1 MTEPSRAEEVQAE
14 LHRADKSLDAARTLL
29 KENFL
34 EDALSRAYYA
44 ILHAAR
50 AVLLAEGVSVSSHR
64 AVRRL
69 FGSHLIKPGKLAV
82 RLAKILAEEQDDR
95 FLADYDAW
103 FQVERERAEKRVS
116 EAAEFLAAINI
127 FLRSQGEHHDRDQ

>member
-1 MTEPSRAEEVQAE
+1 MTESSRPEEVQAE
-14 LHRADKSLDAARTLL
+14 LFRADKSLAAARSLL
-29 KENFL
+29 NDDFL
-34 EDALSRAYYA
+34 EDALSRAYYS

-69 FGSHLIKPGKLAV
+69 FGQHLVKPSKLAV

-103 FQVERERAEKRVS
+103 FHAERERAEKRVR
-116 EAAEFLAAINI
+116 EAAEFLAAIKI
-127 FLRSQGEHHDRDQ
+127 FLRSEGERQ

>member
-1 MTEPSRAEEVQAE
+1 MTEPSRVEEVQAE
-14 LHRADKSLDAARTLL
+14 LLRAERSLQAAQSLL
-29 KENFL
+29 EKGFL

-50 AVLLAEGVSVSSHR
+50 AVLLAENVNVSSHR
-64 AVRRL
+64 SVRRL
-69 FGSHLIKPGKLAV
+69 FGLHLVKPGKVAA

-103 FQVERERAEKRVS
+103 FHPERERVEKRVR
-116 EAAEFLAAINI
+116 EAGEFLAAIKTYLI
-127 FLRSQGEHHDRDQ
+127 GKTGS

>member
-1 MTEPSRAEEVQAE
+1 MTEPSRLEEVQAE
-14 LHRADKSLDAARTLL
+14 LLRVEKSLAAARSLL
-29 KENFL
+29 RENFL
-34 EDALSRAYYA
+34 EDALSRAYYS

-69 FGSHLIKPGKLAV
+69 FGSHLIKTGKLEV

-103 FQVERERAEKRVS
+103 FHTERERAEKRVS
-116 EAAEFLAAINI
+116 EAAEFLAAIDL
-127 FLRSQGEHHDRDQ
+127 FLKSQGKCQ

>member
-1 MTEPSRAEEVQAE
+1 MTEPSRTEEVQAE
-14 LHRADKSLDAARTLL
+14 LLRADKSLQAAQSLL
-29 KENFL
+29 EDDFL

-50 AVLLAEGVSVSSHR
+50 AVLLAEGVNVSSHR
-64 AVRRL
+64 SVRRL
-69 FGSHLIKPGKLAV
+69 FGLHLIKPGTLAV

-103 FQVERERAEKRVS
+103 FRPERERAEKRVS
-116 EAAEFLAAINI
+116 EAAEFLAAIKTY
-127 FLRSQGEHHDRDQ
+127 LSSSTGG

>member
-1 MTEPSRAEEVQAE
+1 MTEPSRPEEVWAE
-14 LHRADKSLDAARTLL
+14 LFRAEKSLAAARSLL

-34 EDALSRAYYA
+34 EDALSRAYYS

-69 FGSHLIKPGKLAV
+69 FGHNLIKPGKLAV

-103 FQVERERAEKRVS
+103 FHAERERAEKRVS
-116 EAAEFLAAINI
+116 EAAEFLAAINV
-127 FLRSQGEHHDRDQ
+127 FLGSHGERQ

>member
-1 MTEPSRAEEVQAE
+1 MTEPFRAEEVQAE
-14 LHRADKSLDAARTLL
+14 LLRAEKSLDAVRSLL

-103 FQVERERAEKRVS
+103 FHAGRERAEKRVKKAS
-116 EAAEFLAAINI
+116 VSKSASL
-127 FLRSQGEHHDRDQ
+127 ST

>member
-1 MTEPSRAEEVQAE
+1 MTQPSRAEEVQAE
-14 LHRADKSLDAARTLL
+14 FLRAQRSLQAAESLL
-29 KENFL
+29 AKDFL

-50 AVLLAEGVSVSSHR
+50 AALLAEGVTVSSHR
-64 AVRRL
+64 SVRRL
-69 FGSHLIKPGKLAV
+69 FGLHLVKPGKLAV

-103 FQVERERAEKRVS
+103 FHPERERVDKRVS
-116 EAAEFLAAINI
+116 EAGEFLATIKNYLA
-127 FLRSQGEHHDRDQ
+127 R

>member
-1 MTEPSRAEEVQAE
+1 MTEPSRPEEVQAE
-14 LHRADKSLDAARTLL
+14 LFRADRSLAAARSLL
-29 KENFL
+29 NDDFL
-34 EDALSRAYYA
+34 EDALSRAYYS

-69 FGSHLIKPGKLAV
+69 FGHHLVKPGKLAV

-95 FLADYDAW
+95 FLVDYDAW
-103 FQVERERAEKRVS
+103 FYAERERAEKRVS
-116 EAAEFLAAINI
+116 EAAEFLAAIKL
-127 FLRSQGEHHDRDQ
+127 FLRSEGERQ

>member
-1 MTEPSRAEEVQAE
+1 MTEPSRPEEVHAE
-14 LHRADKSLDAARTLL
+14 LLRAERSLDAARTLL

-103 FQVERERAEKRVS
+103 FHAERERAEKRVS
-116 EAAEFLAAINI
+116 EAAEFLTAIDL
-127 FLRSQGEHHDRDQ
+127 FLKSQGKRQ

>member
-14 LHRADKSLDAARTLL
+14 FLRAGKSLQAAQSLL
-29 KENFL
+29 EDDFL

-50 AVLLAEGVSVSSHR
+50 AALLAEGVDVSSHR

-69 FGSHLIKPGKLAV
+69 FGLHLIKPGKLPI

-103 FQVERERAEKRVS
+103 FHPERERAEKRVG
-116 EAAEFLAAINI
+116 EAGEFLVAVKA
-127 FLRSQGEHHDRDQ
+127 FLKRENVLL

>member
-14 LHRADKSLDAARTLL
+14 LLRAERSLQAAQSLL
-29 KENFL
+29 EKDFL

-50 AVLLAEGVSVSSHR
+50 AVLLAENVNVSSHR
-64 AVRRL
+64 SVRRL
-69 FGSHLIKPGKLAV
+69 FGLHLVKPEKVAV

-103 FQVERERAEKRVS
+103 FHPERERVEKRVR
-116 EAAEFLAAINI
+116 EAGEFLAAIKTYLI
-127 FLRSQGEHHDRDQ
+127 GKTGS

>member
-1 MTEPSRAEEVQAE
+1 MTEPSRAEEVYAE
-14 LHRADKSLDAARTLL
+14 LLRAEKSLDAARTLL

-34 EDALSRAYYA
+34 EDALSRAYYS

-69 FGSHLIKPGKLAV
+69 FGSHLIKPGKLPV

-95 FLADYDAW
+95 FLADYNAW
-103 FQVERERAEKRVS
+103 FHAERERAEKRVS
-116 EAAEFLAAINI
+116 EAAEFLTAIDL
-127 FLRSQGEHHDRDQ
+127 FLKSQGTRQ

>member
-1 MTEPSRAEEVQAE
+1 MKDPSRAEEVQAE
-14 LHRADKSLDAARTLL
+14 LHRADKSLQATQSLL
-29 KENFL
+29 EDNFL

-50 AVLLAEGVSVSSHR
+50 GALLAEGVDVSSHR

-69 FGSHLIKPGKLAV
+69 FGLHLIKPGKLAM
-82 RLAKILAEEQDDR
+82 RFAKILAEEQDDR

-103 FQVERERAEKRVS
+103 FHPERERAEKRVS
-116 EAAEFLAAINI
+116 EAAEFLAAINV
-127 FLRSQGEHHDRDQ
+127 FLRSQGERH